1 MNWFDII
8 LIAVLL
14 LSTVVGIWRGF
25 INMILP
31 LIGIIVGV
39 ILAGLYA
46 PTVGGWLPIDNAEY
60 AEWTGYAIIIVGTLI
75 VSIILAVILGR
86 FIHMTFL
93 KWLDRLMGG
102 ILGLALGALL
112 CAAALA
118 ACVKYGLGTDF
129 IQGSGIAQL
138 MLDWIPGIL
147 VLLPGDFDDPV
158 KQLFP

>member
-8 LIAVLL
+8 LIAVLAL
-14 LSTVVGIWRGF
+14 FTVIGIWRGF
-25 INMILP
+25 ISMIMP

-46 PTVGGWLPIDNAEY
+46 SAVGGWLPIDDPEH
-60 AEWTGYAIIIVGTLI
+60 AEWAGYAIILVATLI
-75 VSIILAVILGR
+75 VFIILAVILTKLV
-86 FIHMTFL
+86 HL
-93 KWLDRLMGG
+93 ALMGWLNRLLGG
-102 ILGLALGALL
+102 IFGLASGALL
-112 CAAALA
+112 CAASLA

-147 VLLPGDFDDPV
+147 VLLPGEFDSVKDFF
-158 KQLFP
+158 Q